1 MQKGKTARTLIP
13 DILSVAVAKSV
24 LGVLFYKILFLQVA
38 HKNLQ
43 IALARDARHRFL
55 QEKHGWHI

>member
-13 DILSVAVAKSV
+13 NVLSVAVAKSV
-24 LGVLFYKILFLQVA
+24 VGVLFYKILFLQVA
-38 HKNLQ
+38 HKNMQ
-43 IALARDARHRFL
+43 IALARSTRHRFL